1 MSLPHLRKSFNKINH
16 CTNRALSCPTVHFH
30 VAVKSATSI
39 ASAVQTKDSPTEQ
52 DQGCRVNVSG
62 LHPTLVSEVSHA
74 WLRCRA
80 ERSHLATAV
89 QFSAG
94 E

>member
-1 MSLPHLRKSFNKINH
+1 MMLISHFRKSFNKIH
-16 CTNRALSCPTVHFH
+16 HSTNRAFSCTTVHFH

-62 LHPTLVSEVSHA
+62 MYPTLVSEVSHA
-74 WLRCRA
+74 
-80 ERSHLATAV
+80 
-89 QFSAG
+89 
-94 E
+94 